1 MTAHPSGAH
10 TFLVLSRATRAV
22 ETRALA
28 SIEDAGLCASD
39 FGVLEALLHKGPLP
53 VNALGKTV
61 LLTSGSITTSVD
73 RLTERGFVARK
84 DDPSDRRVRIVS
96 LTADGRRLIKSAFAR
111 HAADLDK
118 IVTVLTGHERTTLVS
133 LLRKL
138 GRSADGSLGGEL
150 EEAS

>member
-1 MTAHPSGAH
+1 MTANPSGAH
-10 TFLVLSRATRAV
+10 TFLVLSRAARAV
-22 ETRALA
+22 ESRALA
-28 SIEDAGLCASD
+28 SIEDTGLCASD

-53 VNALGKTV
+53 VNTLGRTV

-73 RLTERGFVARK
+73 RLAERGLVARK
-84 DDPSDRRVRIVS
+84 DDPNDRRVRIVS

-118 IVTVLTGHERTTLVS
+118 VVAVLTAHERTTLVS

-138 GRSADGSLGGEL
+138 GRSVDASVGEL